1 MSISYKQPNQ
11 LYVSFVEDILHII
24 PHLRSHLLLSKPNEN
39 LLMEK
44 LKNVILKIQ
53 EKENTVEQLH
63 SQIID
68 IITIFGTYSF
78 KNLMYIF
85 FGLEYRNL
93 FPEHIL
99 DLLEILETHF
109 HPLSVQD
116 RRLTTYA
123 NATLEIQNSNSKV
136 FFLKCCGIQV
146 HIGKQFIIN
155 GFLDNNISTDIL
167 LNANSFFQ
175 TKFVGMKSHFPLLRN
190 LNLKELL
197 ILSDVSALMEEMQKK
212 IQMYKSKPLGNLIK
226 DFCNQDFYNKRQTI
240 QYFFSYKDV
249 EKQNTTYAFFL
260 FDLLSNENTSSN
272 NECFVKSSSSSSS
285 YDKNLQQLLFDS
297 FPFTMQSEF
306 HHSIIAATN
315 QYLKTLA
322 CTNEDNLKIPLEK
335 QVMMLKTTDVVKEK
349 AMIKVKELKTK
360 SEESVSK
367 CRQYVEGL
375 LKIPFGTFKKEPILC
390 TRNNIVDTLKPL
402 LGENASFLSNMTF
415 NEIWEYMNNFEYNI
429 YLTKDQTK
437 DQKQL
442 LKLINDFV
450 AKTKSIKQVKIT
462 KSSLSKFIQE
472 HEKNPVCFPLLLKL
486 SGEQSMAIEETKT
499 LLTTI
504 DTYFQSMDKKL
515 EIAIHGHDYA
525 KKELKQIVAQMIHGN
540 LTHGYALGFE
550 GPPGVGKTSL
560 AKYGLSE
567 CLLDENGNKRPFYM
581 IALGGDVNG
590 SSIQGHHYTYL
601 GSVWGSIVQI
611 LMDSKC
617 LNPIILFDEVDK
629 VSKTENGKEIIG
641 VLTHILDTTQNE
653 NFQDKY
659 FNGISIDLSKVI
671 FILSYNDVNLI
682 DKILL
687 DRIRRIKF
695 KALSSSEKV
704 LICQN
709 YFLPELLSAHHLTN
723 HITFSETSLLH
734 IIEMYTYECGCRK
747 LKELLHYIISS
758 INLYSLENIHQQML
772 NVEITIHDIDTK
784 YLKEFVK
791 VRQNVIDENKANVG
805 IINCLYANDYG
816 KGGILKTVGK
826 IIPTSSFLEI
836 RLTGL
841 LDGMMK
847 ESFEVAKTLAWT
859 LLDVKEKTTFS
870 EMYNLEKQKYGIH
883 IHCGDGSISK
893 SGTSAGIAITVLFY
907 SLFKNIPIPSN
918 IAITGEASLDG
929 CATEIGALENKV
941 LGGIK
946 AGVDKF
952 IFPKQNINHY
962 NELMTKNKD
971 IIPDNIQFFPVEKIQ
986 EVIDIVFV

>member
-1 MSISYKQPNQ
+1 MTFSYNQPNQ
-11 LYVSFVEDILHII
+11 LYVSFVEDILHLI
-24 PHLRSHLLLSKPNEN
+24 PYLRSQMLLSKPNEN
-39 LLMEK
+39 ILMEK
-44 LKNVILKIQ
+44 LKSVITKIQ
-53 EKENTVEQLH
+53 EKTNTVDRLH
-63 SQIID
+63 SEVVD
-68 IITIFGTYSF
+68 IITVFGTYSF

-93 FPEHIL
+93 FPETGM
-99 DLLEILETHF
+99 DLLELLENHF

-123 NATLEIQNSNSKV
+123 NATLEIQNSNSKI
-136 FFLKCCGIQV
+136 FFLKCCGIQL

-155 GFLDNNISTDIL
+155 GFLDNNISADIL
-167 LNANSFFQ
+167 LSSNSYFQ
-175 TKFVGMKSHFPLLRN
+175 NKFSGSNIPFLRN
-190 LNLKELL
+190 FNLKELL
-197 ILSDVSALMEEMQKK
+197 LLSDVALMIEDIQKK
-212 IQMYKSKPLGNLIK
+212 NQLYKSKPLGNLIK
-226 DFCNQDFYNKRQTI
+226 DFCNQDLYTKRQTI
-240 QYFFSYKDV
+240 QNFYCYKDI
-249 EKQNTTYAFFL
+249 ENKQNSTYAFFL
-260 FDLLSNENTSSN
+260 FDLLSNENN
-272 NECFVKSSSSSSS
+272 NSECFVKSTSNNS
-285 YDKNLQQLLFDS
+285 DKNLQQLLFDS

-306 HHSIIAATN
+306 HHSIISATN
-315 QYLKTLA
+315 QYLKSLSTS
-322 CTNEDNLKIPLEK
+322 NEDALKIPLEK

-349 AMIKVKELKTK
+349 AMVKVKELKTK

-390 TRNNIVDTLKPL
+390 TRDNIFEAMKPVL
-402 LGENASFLSNMTF
+402 AENIAFLNDMTF
-415 NEIWEYMNNFEYNI
+415 NEIWEYVNKFEYNVHK
-429 YLTKDQTK
+429 KDPK
-437 DQKQL
+437 HL
-442 LKLINDFV
+442 LKSINEFV
-450 AKTKSIKQVKIT
+450 SKTNSIKQVKIT
-462 KSSLSKFIQE
+462 KSNLHLFLHE
-472 HEKNPVCFPLLLKL
+472 HEKTPLCLPLFATLNEEQTVAISETKSLLK
-486 SGEQSMAIEETKT
+486 S
-499 LLTTI
+499 I
-504 DTYFQSMDKKL
+504 DHFFHSMDEKL
-515 EIAIHGHDYA
+515 EKAIHGHTYA

-540 LTHGYALGFE
+540 LTHGYSLGFE

-567 CLLDENGNKRPFYM
+567 CLLDEDGNKRPFYM

-687 DRIRRIKF
+687 DRIRRIQF

-723 HITFSETSLLH
+723 HIMFSEKVLLH
-734 IIEMYTYECGCRK
+734 IIELYTYECGCRK
-747 LKELLHYIISS
+747 LKELLNHIISS
-758 INLYSLENIHQQML
+758 INLYSLENIERQMSA
-772 NVEITIHDIDTK
+772 VEITIDDIDTK
-784 YLKEFVK
+784 YLKDFIK
-791 VRQNVIDENKANVG
+791 VRQNVIDGNVANIG

-859 LLDVKEKTTFS
+859 LLDAKEKSTFS

-907 SLFKNIPIPSN
+907 SLFKNIAIPSN

-962 NELMTKNKD
+962 NELIKKNKD
-971 IIPDNIQFFPVEKIQ
+971 IIPENIKFFPVEKIQ
-986 EVIDIVFV
+986 EVIDIVFS